1 MHRASASG
9 ISERKVGRRS
19 TRSSVAS
26 RPPASRSSAGCAGSP
41 TRSRAAIA
49 LCGLFAWLV
58 PGIAAAN
65 SEDQVKAAFLFN
77 FARYVEWPEAAFENA
92 TAAIRLCLL
101 SDAAFEQVLSET
113 VSGRSVGRR
122 PVGVETIASLD
133 AAGGCHLLFIDES
146 VPAEATAATAVAG
159 RLGELAV
166 FTISDRGGFAAAGGI
181 ANFILVDQKIRFE
194 INPSAARRAGLKLS
208 SSLLRLAKRVGEDGR

>member
-1 MHRASASG
+1 MRSTSGAG

-19 TRSSVAS
+19 TRPSVAS
-26 RPPASRSSAGCAGSP
+26 RPPASRVSARCAGSP
-41 TRSRAAIA
+41 PRSRAAFA

-58 PGIAAAN
+58 PGLAAAN

-77 FARYVEWPEAAFENA
+77 FARYVEWPEAAFADA

-101 SDAAFEQVLSET
+101 SDAAFQQVLSET

-122 PVGVETIASLD
+122 AVGVETIASLD
-133 AAGGCHLLFIDES
+133 AAGGCHLLFLDES
-146 VPAEATAATAVAG
+146 VPAEGAAVAG

-166 FTISDRGGFAAAGGI
+166 FTISDREGFAAGGGI

-194 INPSAARRAGLKLS
+194 INPSAARRAGLKIS
-208 SSLLRLAKRVGEDGR
+208 SSLLRLAKIVEDAGP